1 MKRRNFLM
9 LASAALVTGCGFK
22 LRRLEGIPFSR
33 LQMDAPA
40 GSAVGEVIRKSLV
53 SIGTAQLVNTAAQ
66 AEAVLKIAP
75 EVTTKTILSLSGA
88 GRVTEYRLLYRVSYS
103 VFTPEGQPWVEP
115 EMIELTRDLTY
126 SDAAYL
132 AKSAEETLLFN
143 DMQYQAA
150 QQILR
155 RLRSLKPQPAPV
167 APAKLNP

>member
-1 MKRRNFLM
+1 M
-9 LASAALVTGCGFK
+9 LAPAALLAGCGFK
-22 LRRLEGIPFSR
+22 LRRLEGIPFAR
-33 LQMDAPA
+33 LRLDAPP

-53 SIGTAQLVNTAAQ
+53 SGGFAQLVDTAAQ

-88 GRVTEYRLLYRVSYS
+88 GRVTEYRLLYRVNYS
-103 VFTPEGQPWVEP
+103 VFTPDGRPWVES
-115 EMIELTRDLTY
+115 ELIELTRDYTY

-132 AKSAEETLLFN
+132 AKSAEESLLYR

-155 RLRSLKPQPAPV
+155 RLRSLKPQPV
-167 APAKLNP
+167 PAAQ

>member
-9 LASAALVTGCGFK
+9 LAPAAILTGCGFK
-22 LRRLEGIPFSR
+22 LRRLEGIPFAR
-33 LQMDAPA
+33 LRLDAPS

-53 SIGTAQLVNTAAQ
+53 SGGYVRLVETADQ
-66 AEAVLKIAP
+66 AEAVLKLAP

-103 VFTPEGQPWVEP
+103 VLTPDGRPWVESDL
-115 EMIELTRDLTY
+115 IELTRDFTY
-126 SDAAYL
+126 ADAAYL
-132 AKSAEETLLFN
+132 AKSAEEALLYR

-155 RLRSLKPQPAPV
+155 RLRSLKPQSTPAS
-167 APAKLNP
+167 

>member
-9 LASAALVTGCGFK
+9 LAPAALLAGCGFK
-22 LRRLEGIPFSR
+22 LRRLEGIPFAR
-33 LQMDAPA
+33 LRLDAPP

-53 SIGTAQLVNTAAQ
+53 SGGFAQLVDTAAQ

-88 GRVTEYRLLYRVSYS
+88 GRVTEYRLLYRVNYS
-103 VFTPEGQPWVEP
+103 VFTPDGRPWVES
-115 EMIELTRDLTY
+115 ELIELTRDYTY

-132 AKSAEETLLFN
+132 AKSAEESLLYR

-155 RLRSLKPQPAPV
+155 RLRSLKPQPV
-167 APAKLNP
+167 PAAQ

>member
-9 LASAALVTGCGFK
+9 LAPAALLAGCGFK
-22 LRRLEGIPFSR
+22 LRRLEGIPFAR
-33 LQMDAPA
+33 LRLDAPA

-53 SIGTAQLVNTAAQ
+53 SGGFAQLVDTAAQ

-88 GRVTEYRLLYRVSYS
+88 GRVTEYRLLYRVNYS
-103 VFTPEGQPWVEP
+103 VFTPDGRPWVES
-115 EMIELTRDLTY
+115 ELIELTRDYTY

-132 AKSAEETLLFN
+132 AKSAEESLLYR

-155 RLRSLKPQPAPV
+155 RLRSLKPQAVPV
-167 APAKLNP
+167 AQ

>member
-9 LASAALVTGCGFK
+9 LGPAALVAGCGFK
-22 LRRLEGIPFSR
+22 LRRLEGIPFAR
-33 LQMDAPA
+33 LRLDAPA

-53 SIGTAQLVNTAAQ
+53 SGGSAQLVNTPAE
-66 AEAVLKIAP
+66 AEAVIKIAP
-75 EVTTKTILSLSGA
+75 EVTSKTILSLSGA

-103 VFTPEGQPWVEP
+103 VYTPDGKPWVEG
-115 EMIELTRDLTY
+115 EVIELTRDLTY

-132 AKSAEETLLFN
+132 AKSAEETLLFS

-155 RLRSLKPQPAPV
+155 RLRSLKPQAAAPSKTS
-167 APAKLNP
+167 P